1 MYNVSLTLSYL
12 CWLYCIWSAYCY
24 IFTMNLYIYKY
35 MHVNNTG
42 TLLYNKKWHVMT
54 FYMYMCSYLVLH
66 KIVHF
71 NVCTLIYFKCT
82 CKCMHSHQTQVH
94 CSATQVHLHN
104 ACTGALVLIQM
115 HCIQSTK
122 IYLLKTSTMSCSVY
136 LLSKWNDIFQL
147 INELQGTVWS
157 WISVSAYLYDISIL
171 HCVSKL
177 FLILRF
183 ILFLL

>member
-1 MYNVSLTLSYL
+1 MHTVTYALWICIYICLSLILVLSS
-12 CWLYCIWSAYCY
+12 I
-24 IFTMNLYIYKY
+24 I
-35 MHVNNTG
+35 
-42 TLLYNKKWHVMT
+42 KKWHVMT

-66 KIVHF
+66 KIVHY

-115 HCIQSTK
+115 HCIQCTK
-122 IYLLKTSTMSCSVY
+122 IYLLKTSTMTCSVY
-136 LLSKWNDIFQL
+136 LLSKWIDIFQL

>member
-24 IFTMNLYIYKY
+24 IFTLILGLSSI
-35 MHVNNTG
+35 T
-42 TLLYNKKWHVMT
+42 KKWHVMT

-66 KIVHF
+66 KIVHY

-115 HCIQSTK
+115 HCIQCTK
-122 IYLLKTSTMSCSVY
+122 IYLLKTSTMTCSVY
-136 LLSKWNDIFQL
+136 LLSKWIDIFQL

-157 WISVSAYLYDISIL
+157 WFLCLLTCMTFPYCTVFPSCFLYSDSFCFFSNSAAL
-171 HCVSKL
+171 CNQ
-177 FLILRF
+177 
-183 ILFLL
+183 